1 MHSTLYQECLI
12 ITFRVKSW
20 SGILKHVSQSFS
32 KFVWVSYFTIQ
43 YSGLWVLLNDLFER
57 QWLTFTSFT
66 NFIRLVVEKRQTLLT
81 VSPSSIPL
89 TFTLRKVLKI
99 NLQCILLTISEKDD
113 ISSKSKVIYSV
124 NKSVLKNQKNDD
136 VHVLLQNRC
145 TVIQDLKNLLFGH
158 LRQADQASGLLTKD
172 MPRASTIWETLIL
185 RARLNLSF
193 FWAPYSIGNNEFILP
208 QTYFWI
214 TLWSLAIAVTRS

>member
-1 MHSTLYQECLI
+1 MIWDFKTC
-12 ITFRVKSW
+12 
-20 SGILKHVSQSFS
+20 FS
-32 KFVWVSYFTIQ
+32 KSVWVSYFTIH
-43 YSGLWVLLNDLFER
+43 YSGLLLIVNDLFEH

-81 VSPSSIPL
+81 VSPISIPL

-99 NLQCILLTISEKDD
+99 NLQCILFTIIENDD
-113 ISSKSKVIYSV
+113 ISSKNKVIYSV

-136 VHVLLQNRC
+136 VHALLQNRC
-145 TVIQDLKNLLFGH
+145 TVTPDLKNLLFGH

-172 MPRASTIWETLIL
+172 MPRASIIWETLIL

-208 QTYFWI
+208 QTYLCI
-214 TLWSLAIAVTRS
+214 TLWSLSIAVTGS